1 MKKEINKHLESL
13 RQKLAEY
20 DPGSSQ
26 YAQKFAEAAKKS
38 VYEFTDGL
46 NQERKQTQEMAES
59 FFRLLESELDMDN
72 RTEPPSREEVRQALE
87 QLKDV
92 GRVGIFA
99 SISLLPGG
107 AVSLVG
113 LEILA
118 RQFGI
123 YDFTLIP
130 SAFREKMNNSG
141 NQTERSSN

>member
-1 MKKEINKHLESL
+1 MKNEINKHLETL
-13 RQKLAEY
+13 RQKLVDY

-26 YAQKFAEAAKKS
+26 YAQKFADAAKKS
-38 VYEFTDGL
+38 VYEFTDGF

-59 FFRLLESELDMDN
+59 FFRLLESELDMEN
-72 RTEPPSREEVRQALE
+72 RTRPPSREEIRQALE

-99 SISLLPGG
+99 SVSLLPGG

-130 SAFREKMNNSG
+130 SSFRVKMNYGG
-141 NQTERSSN
+141 NQAERSSN

>member
-1 MKKEINKHLESL
+1 MKKEINKHLETIH
-13 RQKLAEY
+13 QKLADY

-26 YAQKFAEAAKKS
+26 YAQKFADAARKS

-59 FFRLLESELDMDN
+59 FFRLLESELDLEN
-72 RTEPPSREEVRQALE
+72 RTEPPSREEVTQALE

-92 GRVGIFA
+92 GRVGVFA

-113 LEILA
+113 LEILD

-130 SAFREKMNNSG
+130 SSFREKMYNGG
-141 NQTERSSN
+141 NQAEGSSN

>member
-1 MKKEINKHLESL
+1 MKNEINKNLELL
-13 RQKLAEY
+13 RKKLTAH
-20 DPGSSQ
+20 DPESPQ
-26 YAQKFAEAAKKS
+26 YAQKFAEVAKKS

-46 NQERKQTQEMAES
+46 NKERKQTQEMAES
-59 FFRLLESELDMDN
+59 FFRLLESELDLEN
-72 RTEPPSREEVRQALE
+72 RTDPPSREEVRQALE

-113 LEILA
+113 LEFLA

-130 SAFREKMNNSG
+130 SSFKKKMNIEG
-141 NQTERSSN
+141 NQSERSSN

>member
-1 MKKEINKHLESL
+1 MKKEINKHLDTL

-20 DPGSSQ
+20 DTGSSQ
-26 YAQKFAEAAKKS
+26 YAQKFAETAKKS
-38 VYEFTDGL
+38 VYEFADGL
-46 NQERKQTQEMAES
+46 NQEKKQTQEMAES
-59 FFRLLESELDMDN
+59 FFRLLESELDMEN
-72 RTEPPSREEVRQALE
+72 RSEPPSREEVRQALE

-130 SAFREKMNNSG
+130 SSFKEKMYNGG
-141 NQTERSSN
+141 NRAEGSSN